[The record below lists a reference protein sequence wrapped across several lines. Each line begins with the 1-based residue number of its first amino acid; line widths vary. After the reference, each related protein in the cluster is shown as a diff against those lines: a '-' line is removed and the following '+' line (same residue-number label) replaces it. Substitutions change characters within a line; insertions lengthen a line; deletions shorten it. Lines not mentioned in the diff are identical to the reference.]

1 MSEMTFNASPKLSI
15 GVELELQIIKAREL
29 DLSRDAE
36 VLLARLQR
44 MEVPGA
50 VKPEITQSMIELN
63 TSVHDRYDT
72 LLAELQQ
79 MRDIIAREALRLNLL
94 IAGGGTHPFHRW
106 SERRIFPD
114 ERFNFVAQ
122 RYGFMAK
129 QFTVFGQ
136 HIHIGCA
143 DGDAAIYLTHA
154 FTRYLPHFIA
164 LAAASPFY
172 QGEDTLFHSSRLA
185 VVDAFP
191 LSGHMP
197 EVETWGQFIDYFDG
211 MVQLGIVASMKDFYW
226 DIRPKPEYGTIEIR
240 VCDTP
245 LTVERAALLA
255 GYAQTLAHHLLAQ
268 RPPAPLPATYQVN
281 RFNRFEACRFG
292 CDAQLVDAQSRQ
304 RSCLRDDLAGTIA
317 MLHEDAAALGT
328 TAVLAEIDALLR
340 GAPAQSELLRQR
352 FKQRQSLADVVQ
364 AQADYWM
371 AVPSKQEDRKAV
383 LGTHSS

>member
-1 MSEMTFNASPKLSI
+1 MTFNASPSLSI

-29 DLSRDAE
+29 DLSRDAQD
-36 VLLARLQR
+36 LLARLQR
-44 MEVPGA
+44 VEMPGA

-63 TSVHDRYDT
+63 SSVQERYGS
-72 LLAELQQ
+72 LLAELQR
-79 MRDIIAREALRLNLL
+79 MRDLVAREALRLNLL
-94 IAGGGTHPFHRW
+94 IGGGGTHPFHRW

-114 ERFNFVAQ
+114 ERFNNVAQ

-136 HIHIGCA
+136 HVHIGCP

-154 FTRYLPHFIA
+154 FTRYVPHFVA

-172 QGEDTLFHSSRLA
+172 QGEDTLFQSSRLA

-197 EVETWGQFIDYFDG
+197 VVTTWAEFIDYFQQ
-211 MVQLGIVASMKDFYW
+211 MQELGIVASMKDFYW

-255 GYAQTLAHHLLAQ
+255 GYAQTLAHYLLER
-268 RPPAPLPATYQVN
+268 RPAAPLPATYQVN

-292 CDAQLVDAQSRQ
+292 LDARLVDAQSSER
-304 RSCLRDDLAGTIA
+304 RSLRDDIARTIQR
-317 MLHEDAAALGT
+317 LDVHAAALGT
-328 TAVLAEIDALLR
+328 EALLSEIDALLH
-340 GAPAQSELLRQR
+340 GAPSQSELLRQR
-352 FKQRQSLADVVQ
+352 FQQRQSLPDVVR
-364 AQADYWM
+364 AQTDYWM
-371 AVPSKQEDRKAV
+371 AVASDKSVPE
-383 LGTHSS
+383 GSSNISSVQ